1 MFMVHKIK
9 ITEKTFPFIS
19 DPAHGWVRVPMSV
32 LKELGIESDITS
44 YSYRKGGIAYLEEDV
59 DAMTFIDAF
68 KKKFGVKPKFVE
80 KIVNRTQIRNYPI
93 YHEFK
98 SD

>member
-1 MFMVHKIK
+1 MVHKMK
-9 ITEKTFPFIS
+9 LTEKTFPFIS
-19 DPAHGWVRVPMSV
+19 DPAHGWVKVPMSV

-44 YSYRKGGIAYLEEDV
+44 YSYRKGDIAYLEEDV
-59 DAMTFIDAF
+59 DAMKFIDAF
-68 KKKFGVKPKFVE
+68 EKKFGVKPKFE
-80 KIVNRTQIRNYPI
+80 ERIVNRTQIRNYPS